1 MPVYLSLTRGA
12 LVRIGLTG
20 STRRRYQ
27 GDNTVSPMSKSYY
40 PTDRAG
46 RIDWHNNFAKEFPK
60 VGKDLGFTDAEIT
73 NAVNDSKYAV
83 HILQTLGPEIDSDP
97 GHAANAVLSGQSSG
111 EYVDLPAGSRAPT
124 AVRPGI
130 DTRRQARVERIKRHN
145 AYTDAIGKQLKVVSE
160 AKFDAKKYNAELGR
174 PRQTG
179 PTVTIPFRKAGG
191 EVSGIN
197 LYRQRKGEKPP
208 QKVGFFMR
216 TPAIDTAPGKSGQ
229 LTYTARAVIDG
240 EEVGLPSDAVSVTVT

>member
-1 MPVYLSLTRGA
+1 
-12 LVRIGLTG
+12 
-20 STRRRYQ
+20 
-27 GDNTVSPMSKSYY
+27 MSKSYY

-83 HILQTLGPEIDSDP
+83 YIYQTLGREIESDP
-97 GHAANAVLSGQSSG
+97 GHTANAVLTGQSSG
-111 EYVDLPAGSRAPT
+111 EYVDLPAGSGAPA

-130 DTRRQARVERIKRHN
+130 DTRRQARVERLKRHDN
-145 AYTDAIGKQLKVVSE
+145 YTDAISKQLRIDTG
-160 AKFDAKKYNAELGR
+160 AKFDANNYRAELGR

-179 PTVTIPFRKAGG
+179 NVVTIPFRKAGG
-191 EVSGIN
+191 SVDGIN
-197 LYRQRKGEKPP
+197 LYLQRKGESSS

-216 TPAIDTAPGKSGQ
+216 TPAVDGAPGKSGQ
-229 LTYTARAVIDG
+229 ITYTARAVVNGKEIG
-240 EEVGLPSDAVSVTVT
+240 QPSDAVTVTLK